1 MHHGKNSIMLRSCAM
16 LAVLAAA
23 VAVTAAPA
31 WSQNYPSKPVRF
43 IFPYA
48 PGGTTEILAR
58 QIGTKVSASLGQ
70 PFLVEAR
77 PGAGGNVGTD
87 QVVKSSPDGYTLLL
101 GASGPLA
108 INVSLFKSLPYDP
121 TVDLVPIV
129 HAASVPLILVSG
141 QGFQAKTVKELIAM
155 LKARPEG
162 IPYASAG
169 IGTPQHLSAE
179 LFKLMANVP
188 GTHVPY
194 KGSGPAIIDLIG
206 GQVPFGFESMLVALA
221 QVKGGKLRAIAMT
234 AGKRS
239 PLMPDV
245 PTMAE
250 AGVPGYESIAWYGV
264 VAPKG
269 TPAPIVKLLN
279 AEMRKALTA
288 PDVAKW
294 LAEQGSANVA
304 GTPEQFGAFIK
315 AEIGK
320 WAKVVK
326 ASGAVAE

>member
-1 MHHGKNSIMLRSCAM
+1 MKPLMLAIAM
-16 LAVLAAA
+16 LVAPVL
-23 VAVTAAPA
+23 TAPA
-31 WSQNYPSKPVRF
+31 QAQNYPAKPVRF

-58 QIGTKVSASLGQ
+58 LIGTKLQASLGQ

-87 QVVKSSPDGYTLLL
+87 QVVKSAPDGYTILL

-108 INVSLFKSLPYDP
+108 INVTLFKKLPYDP
-121 TVDLVPIV
+121 TVDLVPVV

-141 QGFQAKTVKELIAM
+141 NEFPAKTVKELIAM
-155 LKARPEG
+155 LKSKPEG
-162 IPYASAG
+162 VPYASAG
-169 IGTPQHLSAE
+169 VGTPQHLSAE
-179 LFKLMANVP
+179 LLKLMVNVP
-188 GTHVPY
+188 ATHVPY

-206 GQVPFGFESMLVALA
+206 NQVPFGFESMLVALP

-234 AGKRS
+234 ASKRS
-239 PLMPDV
+239 PLIPDV

-264 VAPKG
+264 MAPKG
-269 TPAPIVKLLN
+269 TPAAIVTLLN
-279 AEMRKALTA
+279 TEMRKALAA
-288 PDVAKW
+288 PDSAKW
-294 LAEQGSANVA
+294 LAEQGSAEVA

-315 AEIGK
+315 AEIAK
-320 WAKVVK
+320 WGKVVK
-326 ASGAVAE
+326 ASGATAD